1 MDANTLSSMSHDEV
15 NLAWRDVTYEVPVKV
30 KAAPAKQKTG
40 VADSDANNATPPA
53 EDTHK
58 RILHGLSGHVRAGQ
72 VVAVMGPSGS
82 GKTSLIHVLGGR
94 RESGVT
100 GSFVIN
106 GVKYP
111 NTRTLLGDLGYVT
124 QEDVLLNSLTTKE
137 TLMFATRLRLAG
149 RKVSGIAGK
158 PMSRAKAIEDIVER
172 AIDDFDLSRAANSP
186 IGVVGQ
192 GGISGG
198 EKRRLVIA
206 MECVHRPKLLLL
218 D

>member
-30 KAAPAKQKTG
+30 KVEPAKQKTG
-40 VADSDANNATPPA
+40 VADSDTNNATPPA

-106 GVKYP
+106 GVK
-111 NTRTLLGDLGYVT
+111 
-124 QEDVLLNSLTTKE
+124 
-137 TLMFATRLRLAG
+137 
-149 RKVSGIAGK
+149 
-158 PMSRAKAIEDIVER
+158 
-172 AIDDFDLSRAANSP
+172 
-186 IGVVGQ
+186 
-192 GGISGG
+192 
-198 EKRRLVIA
+198 
-206 MECVHRPKLLLL
+206 
-218 D
+218 